1 MNMLHVVKEKSGL
14 DLKNTSSIFR
24 KWSIITHVL
33 LFYLYIQAN
42 NTYAIYFI
50 ILWGELRENIL

>member
-50 ILWGELRENIL
+50 ILW

>member
-14 DLKNTSSIFR
+14 VLKNTSSIFR
-24 KWSIITHVL
+24 KWSVITDVL

-50 ILWGELRENIL
+50 ILL